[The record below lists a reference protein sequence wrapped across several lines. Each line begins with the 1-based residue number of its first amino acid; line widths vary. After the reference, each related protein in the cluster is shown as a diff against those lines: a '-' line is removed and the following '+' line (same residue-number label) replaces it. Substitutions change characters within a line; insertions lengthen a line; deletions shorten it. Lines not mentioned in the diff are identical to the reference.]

1 MLILLI
7 LATQGFFLKIYIH
20 WAYKIEYCS
29 YNITST
35 YIALAMTCTL
45 TNICLWTGPPVF
57 ESCPSEETVLLSVP
71 ESGDHVIYPTTP
83 RAFDSTGA
91 QLTVSSSYKIDEEGI
106 HLHWEGDE
114 MESHHTVVLW
124 AIDGHNQEVVCEINV
139 TLQGM
144 T

>member
-1 MLILLI
+1 M
-7 LATQGFFLKIYIH
+7 
-20 WAYKIEYCS
+20 
-29 YNITST
+29 
-35 YIALAMTCTL
+35 
-45 TNICLWTGPPVF
+45 
-57 ESCPSEETVLLSVP
+57 LLSVP
-71 ESGDHVIYPTTP
+71 ESGDHVIYPIIP

-139 TLQGM
+139 TLQGKNM
-144 T
+144 LLRVCYEKKYFLTAEQGDSDSEVMICFLY